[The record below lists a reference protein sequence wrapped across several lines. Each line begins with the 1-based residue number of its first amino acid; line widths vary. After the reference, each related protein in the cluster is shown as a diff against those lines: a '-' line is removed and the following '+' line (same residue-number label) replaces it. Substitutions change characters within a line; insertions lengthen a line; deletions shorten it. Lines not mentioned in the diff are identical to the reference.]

1 MLSLRGLPI
10 TFKDYFKIKRQ
21 LKKEGLSTKITF
33 NTPFFADRYLESG
46 NVSTHYFYQDNYVAS
61 KIYQRNPLKHVDIGS
76 RIDGF
81 VSTVSIFRPLE
92 VFDIRPLNIDIENI
106 TFKQEDIVGDNFNL
120 TNYCDSVS
128 CLHALEHFGL
138 GRYGDKIDIYS
149 LEKGL
154 SNLVKLLAKDGL
166 LYLSVPIGKERIEFN
181 AHRVM
186 DISTILKLTGEN
198 LEVYKFSYIDD
209 NGQLNKDVEL
219 NPEDIFNNYGCNF
232 GCGIFEFKKK

>member
-1 MLSLRGLPI
+1 
-10 TFKDYFKIKRQ
+10 
-21 LKKEGLSTKITF
+21 
-33 NTPFFADRYLESG
+33 
-46 NVSTHYFYQDNYVAS
+46 
-61 KIYQRNPLKHVDIGS
+61 
-76 RIDGF
+76 
-81 VSTVSIFRPLE
+81 
-92 VFDIRPLNIDIENI
+92 
-106 TFKQEDIVGDNFNL
+106 L

-198 LEVYKFSYIDD
+198 LEVI
-209 NGQLNKDVEL
+209 
-219 NPEDIFNNYGCNF
+219 NF
-232 GCGIFEFKKK
+232 HTLMIMEN

>member
-92 VFDIRPLNIDIENI
+92 VFDIRPLNIDIEI
-106 TFKQEDIVGDNFNL
+106 
-120 TNYCDSVS
+120 
-128 CLHALEHFGL
+128 
-138 GRYGDKIDIYS
+138 
-149 LEKGL
+149 
-154 SNLVKLLAKDGL
+154 
-166 LYLSVPIGKERIEFN
+166 
-181 AHRVM
+181 
-186 DISTILKLTGEN
+186 
-198 LEVYKFSYIDD
+198 
-209 NGQLNKDVEL
+209 
-219 NPEDIFNNYGCNF
+219 
-232 GCGIFEFKKK
+232 